1 MRNTRVIYVLNQ
13 GGELSSKNI
22 EFLLVL
28 NEVCSSNSMHAQKEQ
43 ATSSVLNNRTC
54 KNIGNAKCYSHAL
67 VLDRHRS
74 AVVLPQRQIRVV
86 VVFVVLVISLV
97 VINVLFFVVIPNV
110 LVRGLRREV
119 VG

>member
-43 ATSSVLNNRTC
+43 ATSSVL
-54 KNIGNAKCYSHAL
+54 IL
-67 VLDRHRS
+67 EM
-74 AVVLPQRQIRVV
+74 
-86 VVFVVLVISLV
+86 
-97 VINVLFFVVIPNV
+97 PNV
-110 LVRGLRREV
+110 THMHLCLTGTEVLLSFHSAKSGLSSSSLSS
-119 VG
+119 

>member
-28 NEVCSSNSMHAQKEQ
+28 NEVCSSNSMHAQKER

-54 KNIGNAKCYSHAL
+54 KIL
-67 VLDRHRS
+67 EM
-74 AVVLPQRQIRVV
+74 
-86 VVFVVLVISLV
+86 
-97 VINVLFFVVIPNV
+97 PNV
-110 LVRGLRREV
+110 THMHLCLTGTEVLLSFHSAKSGLSSSSLSS
-119 VG
+119 